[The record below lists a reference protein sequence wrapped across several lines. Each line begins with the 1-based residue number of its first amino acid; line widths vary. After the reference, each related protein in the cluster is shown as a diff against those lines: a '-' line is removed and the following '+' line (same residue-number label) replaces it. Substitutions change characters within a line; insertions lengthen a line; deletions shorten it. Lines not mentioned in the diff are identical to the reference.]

1 MAQEI
6 QQQGRIMFESGLL
19 HRWSARLA
27 VIIFAALATQISA
40 DDYSAGWGPA
50 VGAQMPSIAA
60 PDQAGVEHSLADLS
74 GDQGLLLF
82 LSRSADW

>member
-1 MAQEI
+1 MS
-6 QQQGRIMFESGLL
+6 ESGLL
-19 HRWSARLA
+19 HRWLARLVVITCAA
-27 VIIFAALATQISA
+27 VAIPVSA

-50 VGAQMPSIAA
+50 LGAQMPPIAT
-60 PDQAGVEHSLADLS
+60 PDQAGVERSLADLS

>member
-1 MAQEI
+1 MS
-6 QQQGRIMFESGLL
+6 ESGLL
-19 HRWSARLA
+19 HRWLARLVVIVCLA
-27 VIIFAALATQISA
+27 VAMPLSA

-50 VGAQMPSIAA
+50 VGAQMPPIAA
-60 PDQAGVEHSLADLS
+60 PDQAGIEHSLADLS

>member
-1 MAQEI
+1 MSDS
-6 QQQGRIMFESGLL
+6 RSL
-19 HRWSARLA
+19 HHWLPRLA
-27 VIIFAALATQISA
+27 VFVFAVVAMQVSA

-50 VGAQMPSIAA
+50 VGTVLPPIAA
-60 PDQAGVEHSLADLS
+60 PDQAGVEHRLADLS